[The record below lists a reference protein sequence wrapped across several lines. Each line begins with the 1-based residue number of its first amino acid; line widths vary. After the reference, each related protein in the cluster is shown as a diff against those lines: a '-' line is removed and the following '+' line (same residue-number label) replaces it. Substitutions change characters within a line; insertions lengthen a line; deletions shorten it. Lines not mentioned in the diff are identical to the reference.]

1 MAVAIQ
7 QGTKTV
13 ALTGNE
19 TAAQALRQIHPDVVA
34 AYPITPQT
42 EIVQLFSTFVNDG
55 LVHTEFVAVESE
67 HSAMSATI
75 GASAAGARAMTA
87 TSSNGLAYM
96 WEMLYIAA
104 GLRLPIVMPVVNRAL
119 SGPINIHCDHS
130 DSMGARDAGWIQI
143 YSENAQEMYDN
154 LLQAVRIAE
163 HPDILLPTMVTMDGF
178 IISHGLEN
186 VELLPDDSVADFI
199 GEYHYPYPLLDVENP
214 RTIGP
219 LTLQDFYFEHKRAQ
233 AEAMV
238 RSKDIILK
246 IGQEYGALTGR
257 EYGFLESYRMEDAE
271 YALVVLS
278 STAGT
283 AKYVIDQLRQEGE
296 KCGLVKIRVFRP
308 FPGSELR
315 ATLSQ
320 LSAIGI
326 MDRAESYSSQGG
338 PVFAETKAAL
348 YHGTHQPRCS
358 NYIYGLG
365 GRDIGPDLIRKALL
379 EVRDLA
385 TTGSQDGAIR
395 YLGVRE

>member
-365 GRDIGPDLIRKALL
+365 GRDIGPDLIRKALF

>member
-1 MAVAIQ
+1 
-7 QGTKTV
+7 
-13 ALTGNE
+13 
-19 TAAQALRQIHPDVVA
+19 
-34 AYPITPQT
+34 
-42 EIVQLFSTFVNDG
+42 
-55 LVHTEFVAVESE
+55 
-67 HSAMSATI
+67 
-75 GASAAGARAMTA
+75 
-87 TSSNGLAYM
+87 
-96 WEMLYIAA
+96 
-104 GLRLPIVMPVVNRAL
+104 
-119 SGPINIHCDHS
+119 
-130 DSMGARDAGWIQI
+130 
-143 YSENAQEMYDN
+143 
-154 LLQAVRIAE
+154 
-163 HPDILLPTMVTMDGF
+163 MDGF

-365 GRDIGPDLIRKALL
+365 GRDIGPDLIRKALF